1 MGTAADNALN
11 NALMRL
17 MAQDPLPPMPQE
29 AMPRSMVLAPPGGVM
44 DLPTIPDDPRIKAI
58 QDAQAQ
64 AKQDF
69 ANIRS
74 GNAGPAPTMSAVTGN
89 RTLLANDERSSQL
102 GQLKDT
108 LAGMNPRPS
117 APEPVMPSRAA
128 QTGAYGSSAYQSDR
142 NARLAILNEQ
152 ERNRQPI
159 PALPEHTI
167 NLDNLPDAL
176 KQVYAQRA
184 ANDTKRAAMVNP
196 LDGNTIRPVAKTAG
210 EKAARASEYEAAGLA
225 VPAVFAPIAS
235 PEKVRADKQRRA
247 EEEAYRQGNWSM
259 QEQAKALSR
268 KLGINPLLATAMVSD
283 RMQQGA
289 PVTGDGEPRMPA
301 SWEPRLREGAN
312 DGLSGDIMQAA
323 LLGPQGA
330 AAVRVAN
337 AQQAGATDRARIESD
352 TRTGLGRMQGEN
364 ALAQIN
370 ARGAAELPLLMERG
384 KQMLMDAQAR
394 GANALQL
401 AELQGRIRQQLE
413 KMGLDAKNQQIAM
426 QGLQQQDAIKLQ
438 GQQAQD
444 LARLQSTLGDNSADL
459 AAKRELSLNPKL
471 PLDVQLEG
479 QQIAAERERLSA
491 MGVQAPPEQLRRLQ
505 QREQALQQ
513 RISGKPATQ
522 QQWPSS
528 LDIAPDINKQLE
540 NLIMGDNSPEMVEW
554 GPDNW
559 DIWHPQRVKPNLE
572 RAAALL
578 AEQNGMPL
586 EQARNY
592 AGEWLQKR
600 RDSSWLPFYTTP
612 SRQNVGF

>member
-1 MGTAADNALN
+1 MGIAADNALN

-17 MAQDPLPPMPQE
+17 MEQDPLPPMPQE

-69 ANIRS
+69 ANIRN
-74 GNAGPAPTMSAVTGN
+74 GAAGPAPAMSAVTGN

-117 APEPVMPSRAA
+117 APEPIMPSRAA

-142 NARLAILNEQ
+142 NARLAILNDQ

-159 PALPEHTI
+159 PALPEHTV

-184 ANDTKRAAMVNP
+184 ANEEKRNALVASGALKP
-196 LDGNTIRPVAKTAG
+196 LVAP
-210 EKAARASEYEAAGLA
+210 E
-225 VPAVFAPIAS
+225 IAS

-259 QEQAKALSR
+259 QEQARAMSR
-268 KLGINPLLATAMVSD
+268 KLGINPLIATAMVSD

-289 PVTGDGEPRMPA
+289 PVTSDGEPRMPA

-505 QREQALQQ
+505 QREQALQH

-540 NLIMGDNSPEMVEW
+540 NLIMGDNAPEMVEW